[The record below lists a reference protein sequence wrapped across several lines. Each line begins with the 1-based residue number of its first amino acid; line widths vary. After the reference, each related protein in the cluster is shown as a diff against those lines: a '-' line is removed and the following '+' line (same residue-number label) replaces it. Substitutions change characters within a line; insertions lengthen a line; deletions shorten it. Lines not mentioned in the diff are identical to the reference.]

1 MRAARPT
8 IRRFLKIVGR
18 ASLTRRLPRHP
29 LPEGEGTH
37 DKQVSVFEDRPEPH
51 PAWVSGE
58 LIAVFRTLVG
68 TDRPYNLQFQ
78 RLRSVME
85 YTRAPHEDQTRSAW
99 GALLLVAEFGDDG
112 ESSASF
118 AVP

>member
-58 LIAVFRTLVG
+58 LIAVFRTLVVY
-68 TDRPYNLQFQ
+68 DRPYTSLSLLYVV
-78 RLRSVME
+78 LR
-85 YTRAPHEDQTRSAW
+85 
-99 GALLLVAEFGDDG
+99 
-112 ESSASF
+112 
-118 AVP
+118 VPTDPVSRRR

>member
-58 LIAVFRTLVG
+58 LIAVFRTLVVY
-68 TDRPYNLQFQ
+68 DRPFLMSHRGLQDF
-78 RLRSVME
+78 VG
-85 YTRAPHEDQTRSAW
+85 P
-99 GALLLVAEFGDDG
+99 
-112 ESSASF
+112 
-118 AVP
+118 

>member
-58 LIAVFRTLVG
+58 LIAVFRTLVMSEWLC
-68 TDRPYNLQFQ
+68 TPTFCAKPFRRNKLRTLLSVEYRFCLFVRCSRR
-78 RLRSVME
+78 RL
-85 YTRAPHEDQTRSAW
+85 
-99 GALLLVAEFGDDG
+99 
-112 ESSASF
+112 
-118 AVP
+118 

>member
-58 LIAVFRTLVG
+58 LIAVFRTLV
-68 TDRPYNLQFQ
+68 TLCR
-78 RLRSVME
+78 
-85 YTRAPHEDQTRSAW
+85 RSA
-99 GALLLVAEFGDDG
+99 ARKRQVFQQLLFT
-112 ESSASF
+112 SATLP
-118 AVP
+118 VLPNPLDERHV

>member
-58 LIAVFRTLVG
+58 LIAVFRTLVVI
-68 TDRPYNLQFQ
+68 DRPYNLQFQ
-78 RLRSVME
+78 NLRGAELRAYAEVFSLDLSQLDNSFLRSA
-85 YTRAPHEDQTRSAW
+85 TAA
-99 GALLLVAEFGDDG
+99 GLVRW
-112 ESSASF
+112 
-118 AVP
+118 